1 MAETVKSVADSE
13 ERRELERSAPPLS
26 RPRERRGLVYG
37 GRFTVAYIVL
47 LILFGGVVGI
57 FTYLAARPDSSQ
69 RWGSFQPEGEGLARA
84 REIANKVAE
93 TYRLNGGQMAAVN
106 AQPPI
111 VENVPIDAI
120 AVARNTSRGIGGGYI
135 SIEPA
140 QSTMFYVFCGGASGC
155 SLPGEATL
163 ERGRLLRR
171 QSLELALYTFKYM
184 KSVDSV
190 VTLLPPPRGGQG
202 QSPAVYLRRRALT
215 DQLEQPLSKT
225 LPGRPPYSIANIPGR
240 DTVERL
246 TAHRWFPYN
255 FQQLPNGRA
264 LLQLGGPPPQQEPEQ
279 QQQPSGQTP

>member
-1 MAETVKSVADSE
+1 VNSVSDSE
-13 ERRELERSAPPLS
+13 ERRELERFAPLS
-26 RPRERRGLVYG
+26 RPRERGLVYG
-37 GRFTVAYIVL
+37 GRFTVAYVL
-47 LILFGGVVGI
+47 LLLVFGGMVAL
-57 FTYLAARPDSSQ
+57 FTYLAARPEPG
-69 RWGSFQPEGEGLARA
+69 RWGNFEPQGEGLARA

-93 TYRLNGGQMAAVN
+93 TYRLNGAQMAAVN

-202 QSPAVYLRRRALT
+202 QSPAVYLRRRSLT

-225 LPGRPPYSIANIPGR
+225 LPGRPPYSIANIPGL

-279 QQQPSGQTP
+279 QQPSGQTP

>member
-1 MAETVKSVADSE
+1 VAEAVNGVSDSE
-13 ERRELERSAPPLS
+13 ERRELERYVPPLA
-26 RPRERRGLVYG
+26 RPRDRGLVYG
-37 GRFTVAYIVL
+37 SRFTIAYVL
-47 LILFGGVVGI
+47 LLLVFGAVVAL
-57 FTYLAARPDSSQ
+57 FTYLAARPESG
-69 RWGSFQPEGEGLARA
+69 RWGNFQPQGEGLARA
-84 REIANKVAE
+84 RDIANKVSQ
-93 TYRLNGGQMAAVN
+93 TYRLNGQQMAVVN

-140 QSTMFYVFCGGASGC
+140 ESTLLYVFCGGASGC
-155 SLPGEATL
+155 SMPGGPSL
-163 ERGRLLRR
+163 DRGRLLRR

-184 KSVDSV
+184 DSVDSV
-190 VTLLPPPRGGQG
+190 VTLLPPPPGGEG

-215 DQLEQPLSKT
+215 DQLAQPLSKT
-225 LPGRPPYSIANIPGR
+225 LPGRPPYSVANMPGT

-264 LLQLGGPPPQQEPEQ
+264 LLQLGGPPPQQAPEQ
-279 QQQPSGQTP
+279 QQRGQAP

>member
-1 MAETVKSVADSE
+1 VAEAVKSVADSE
-13 ERRELERSAPPLS
+13 ERRELERVAPPLS
-26 RPRERRGLVYG
+26 RRQDRGLIYG
-37 GRFTVAYIVL
+37 GRFTAAYIAL
-47 LILFGGVVGI
+47 LILFGVVVGI

-69 RWGSFQPEGEGLARA
+69 RWGSFEPEGDGLARA
-84 REIANKVAE
+84 RDIANKVSR
-93 TYRLNGGQMAAVN
+93 TYRLDGGQMAVVN

-120 AVARNTSRGIGGGYI
+120 AVARSTSRGIGGGYI

-140 QSTMFYVFCGGASGC
+140 QSTLLYVFCGGASGC
-155 SLPGEATL
+155 SMPGEATL

-184 KSVDSV
+184 DSVDSV
-190 VTLLPPPRGGQG
+190 VTLLPPPVGGEG
-202 QSPAVYLRRRALT
+202 QSPAVYLRRRALN

-225 LPGRPPYSIANIPGR
+225 LPGRPPYTVGNIPGV
-240 DTVERL
+240 DNVEKL

-264 LLQLGGPPPQQEPEQ
+264 MLQLGGPPPPQEPEQ
-279 QQQPSGQTP
+279 QSQSGQAP